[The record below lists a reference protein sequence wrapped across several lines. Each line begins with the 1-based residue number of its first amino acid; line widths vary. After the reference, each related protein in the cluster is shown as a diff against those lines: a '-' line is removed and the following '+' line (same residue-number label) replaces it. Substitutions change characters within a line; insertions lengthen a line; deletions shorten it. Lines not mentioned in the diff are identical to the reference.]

1 MMQFYPQIPNVPVDP
16 IYQSGTTFI
25 VDNGAE

>member
-16 IYQSGTTFI
+16 IYQSGSTFI
-25 VDNGAE
+25 VDNEA